1 LGGST
6 NSLAKANTKL
16 FGADG
21 SNTSTHQEA
30 RPIPYFAG
38 NRRLGITWLADGLNI
53 RTRSAGSSKKGGGS
67 SKKYFGDLLF
77 AVCHGPVDRIDE
89 IWMDNY
95 RVWAGPTSRGSEDF
109 ASITFNRGSGPCL
122 LRFYWGTEGQTVD
135 EILGV
140 SPPAIGKVART
151 EYNHPGYRGLCYGVI
166 EQCPLGTGRAAA
178 PQIEVVVGRWPQ
190 PAGLTDASYID
201 ADINPMAVLLEWWTN
216 KRFGL
221 GLSTDLLDLRAINA
235 VAAVCTNAGFG
246 LSPLVDRQQPA
257 RQMFTE
263 LLQYFDA
270 WLRTKAGTLQV
281 GVDIPPDDLDALPVL
296 DESSLAEEPDLK
308 PDGWPQ
314 TFNRT
319 TVTYSNRLR
328 HHKESAVTWIDNAN
342 LQIVGAPIE
351 QTLARTWITKACTA
365 RLAAAAAG
373 QVAGV
378 PQLNGALKPLRS
390 SVTSLF
396 PGDLLKLL
404 YGGAGVPPAGLI
416 LRLTE
421 KNLGAAEAAVVDL
434 NFAEDRSALA
444 SVLYVSPDEV
454 WAQEQD
460 LESEAIP
467 IANSRMIELPRN
479 LTDDYTITLSPIA
492 ARVDV
497 VTDLFNIFRAPSE
510 IGDYKQIGSDPNFA
524 IAGSVA
530 VNYPAATLV
539 IDDFVGLLV
548 DLSPIDGDAL
558 VSLAE
563 DDAVLETMLLF
574 VDDEIMSVRD
584 VIPVTSSRVKFL
596 GLVRAR
602 ADTVRS
608 AHNVGGGVLIL
619 SRDQLYSLRKGY
631 FSNGSTHSFKYQPS
645 VAGAPLDMSTIDP
658 LPPYTVTARSRRP
671 LPPINVAING
681 VLIPS
686 SEGTQGVGAY
696 GTGDDIALAWRLTS
710 WDRPIY
716 GDWFAMWGS
725 PFDDN
730 KVKTYIEIW
739 ATTGSPT
746 KPLRRITVQDGI
758 ESSIYTNTHLV
769 SDFGSEP
776 MQFQVKIWSSRN
788 GYLSARKQTFT
799 VNKL

>member
-1 LGGST
+1 MSFLGGST
-6 NSLAKANTKL
+6 NSLAKVNTKL

-38 NRRLGITWLADGLNI
+38 NRRVGVTWLADGLNI
-53 RTRSAGSSKKGGGS
+53 RTRSAGSSKKGGGN
-67 SKKYFGDLLF
+67 SKKYFGDLVF
-77 AVCHGPVDRIDE
+77 AVCHGPVDRIEE

-109 ASITFNRGSGPCL
+109 VSFTFNRGSGPCL
-122 LRFYWGTEGQTVD
+122 LRFYWGTETQTVD
-135 EILGV
+135 EILGA
-140 SPPAIGKVART
+140 SPPHIGKVART

-190 PAGLTDASYID
+190 PTGLTDASYID
-201 ADINPMAVLLEWWTN
+201 ADINPMAVLLEWWTH

-221 GLSTDLLDLRAINA
+221 GLSIDLLDLTALNT
-235 VAAVCTNAGFG
+235 VAAACTNAGFG

-270 WLRTKAGTLQV
+270 WLRTSAGTLQV
-281 GVDIPPDDLDALPVL
+281 GVNVPPDDPDALPVL

-308 PDGWPQ
+308 PDSWPQ
-314 TFNRT
+314 TVNRT

-328 HHKESAVTWIDNAN
+328 HHKESVVTWIDNAN
-342 LQIVGAPIE
+342 LQIVGSPIE
-351 QTLARTWITKACTA
+351 QTLARGWITKAFTA

-378 PQLNGALKPLRS
+378 PMLNGSLKALRS
-390 SVTSLF
+390 ATSALL
-396 PGDLLKLL
+396 PGDLVKLA
-404 YGGAGVPPAGLI
+404 YADYITSVI
-416 LRLTE
+416 MRLTE
-421 KNLGAAEAAVVDL
+421 KNLGVAESTVVEL
-434 NFAEDRSALA
+434 SFAEDRSALA

-479 LTDDYTITLSPIA
+479 LTDDYTITLSPLA
-492 ARVDV
+492 SRADG

-510 IGDYKQIGSDPNFA
+510 IGNYKQIGADPNFA

-530 VNYPAATLV
+530 VNYPAAILV
-539 IDDFVGLLV
+539 IDDFVGLQV
-548 DLSPIDGDAL
+548 DLSPIDSDAL

-574 VDDEIMSVRD
+574 VDDEIMSIRD

-608 AHNVGGGVLIL
+608 AHNVGAGVLIL
-619 SRDQLYSLRKGY
+619 PRDQLYSLRKGY

-645 VAGAPLDMSTIDP
+645 VAGAPLDISTIDP

-671 LPPINVAING
+671 LPPISIAINS
-681 VLIPS
+681 VTPIPI
-686 SEGTQGVGAY
+686 GAAAVY
-696 GTGDDIALAWRLTS
+696 NSGSDITFAWRLTS

-716 GDWFAMWGS
+716 GDWFTMWGS
-725 PFDDN
+725 AYDDTH
-730 KVKTYIEIW
+730 VKTYIEIW

-746 KPLRRITVQDGI
+746 KPQRKITVQDGI
-758 ESSIYTNTHLV
+758 ESYIYTNAHLV

-776 MQFQVKIWSSRN
+776 TQFQVKIWSSRN
-788 GYLSARKQTFT
+788 GYLSMLEQSFT
-799 VNKL
+799 VNRN